1 MGRASQALKQVLEQF
16 GISQNKLAVT
26 LGIDRSAVFKW
37 VHEQRDPSG
46 EAIAEITKA
55 LKQLNPEAARAFMQ
69 QYLGNLISPELPDSQ
84 D

>member
-1 MGRASQALKQVLEQF
+1 M
-16 GISQNKLAVT
+16 
-26 LGIDRSAVFKW
+26 LGVQRYVVYRWF
-37 VHEQRDPSG
+37 HEQVDPSG

-55 LKQLNPEAARAFMQ
+55 LNQLDPEAARAFMQ